1 MTYALAAETRSPE
14 TALRRPWWR
23 RPWLVPL
30 AVLVTSFLV
39 FSLPPYLSLDPG
51 RSRVPSTF
59 VLHYPLLV
67 AHVLFGS
74 VALVAAMFQVW
85 PWFRQHHQT
94 AHRRIGRVYVL
105 AGALPAGV
113 IGLILGLATPF
124 GPFIRVSNVM
134 MALLWLAFTVTGF
147 VMARRGRYAEHR
159 RWMIRS
165 FALAYSIIL
174 NRLIGVVAFL
184 ALSPQLDS
192 TFQGNEEW
200 MVQAVAGI
208 TGWLSWVTVLL
219 AAEWWLERRGDPSPA
234 DGITPS
240 PVLRTPDT
248 TDPAM
253 P

>member
-1 MTYALAAETRSPE
+1 MAYAVASRERSPE
-14 TALRRPWWR
+14 TAPPRPWWR

-30 AVLVTSFLV
+30 AVLVAGFLA

-85 PWFRQHHQT
+85 PWFRQHHHT
-94 AHRRIGRVYVL
+94 AHRRIGRAYVL

-113 IGLILGLATPF
+113 VGLILGVATPF

-134 MALLWLAFTVTGF
+134 MASLWLAFTLTGF
-147 VMARRGRYAEHR
+147 LMARHGRYAEHR

-174 NRLIGVVAFL
+174 NRLIGVAAFL
-184 ALSPQLDS
+184 ALNPQLDT

-208 TGWLSWVTVLL
+208 TGWLSWVSALL
-219 AAEWWLERRGDPSPA
+219 AAEWLLEHRGDPSAA
-234 DGITPS
+234 DGITPR
-240 PVLRTPDT
+240 PILRTPDM
-248 TDPAM
+248 TDPAT